1 MLAGPKLLL
10 SLEAH
15 RDHCVVFKP
24 VSAGKRQVY
33 RLNCANQLRIQSRP
47 FRISAADVA

>member
-15 RDHCVVFKP
+15 RDHCVVL
-24 VSAGKRQVY
+24 KRFPQGPRQIY
-33 RLNCANQLRIQSRP
+33 RLNCANQLLIQSKP